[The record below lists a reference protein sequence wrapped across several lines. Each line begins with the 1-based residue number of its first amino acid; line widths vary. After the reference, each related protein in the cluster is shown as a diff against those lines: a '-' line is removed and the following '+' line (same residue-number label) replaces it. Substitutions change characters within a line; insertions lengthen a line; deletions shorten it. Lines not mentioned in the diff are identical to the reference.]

1 MRKMPSEMCAKERK
15 CAALWRAK
23 AKRGLFEIE
32 NMTIHTNTT
41 KALNTLRGN
50 SRTYYT
56 GRNFELFC
64 LRKKSCV
71 VKGTQKES
79 QPKST
84 RTSLRVCVVS
94 HYLRCLSSL
103 SLFISLA
110 QTREE
115 QERRLFGGRG
125 TKAKPAAHSVVA
137 FRTRRKRNKIDFPGD
152 GISDL
157 GKRERETDELFL

>member
-1 MRKMPSEMCAKERK
+1 VFRKEAQR
-15 CAALWRAK
+15 AALWRRRAK
-23 AKRGLFEIE
+23 AQKRTILKSSSNSE
-32 NMTIHTNTT
+32 NENPTIHKDHKEATRFEKLGT
-41 KALNTLRGN
+41 KYSASEVR
-50 SRTYYT
+50 
-56 GRNFELFC
+56 
-64 LRKKSCV
+64 
-71 VKGTQKES
+71 S
-79 QPKST
+79 QRHKST
-84 RTSLRVCVVS
+84 RTSLRVCCVS